1 MGDNR
6 LARKLFVQ
14 HMNSPLQLFRDLLP
28 FTNDH
33 ADQKA
38 TANVHSLLEAVA
50 GLPPQE
56 VVVRLTSGVLPAAA
70 GQANLHMRFKLLED
84 IRHVAD
90 STLPVLEAYVSQAVL
105 PLPLAATTSALQADN
120 LIKSMAHAYASLA
133 RTIAKQQQNQGLS
146 HLFHRAIQRAMALV
160 ARRQRLAYRA
170 YAMPSA
176 TSWQMLHDLYRMGCD
191 PLTMPLNGET
201 APIEHEYIEALL
213 FAYIEPNKLHRS
225 ELDELLACTRQL
237 AAYAVIADVAPDTLN
252 TRNSESCFL
261 VRPDEGVPGSP
272 LSRVAPGSSIFGCL
286 IVDCTQVLAAL
297 DRNISRIPGKT
308 IEPDL
313 RVSPAI
319 LQALRTAIAG
329 KGSRRFSRTKFRP
342 RGDVVGGLA
351 QVVAFLDGRAFSR
364 RSLDAFGRQDARDF
378 AASEWA
384 MVDESPDGFRL
395 RFIKG
400 EKWQIGVGDVVALQ
414 PRESSKVHVCLVRRI
429 TSTNNRLELGLQLM
443 SPQVSVAE
451 LIVDEAPGPRVIFL
465 HSLPAYGRF
474 PGLIVPPA
482 SIRSGD
488 LVTLRMPGRNIE
500 HRIGKCMEA
509 NDGLEFYALEPSP
522 L

>member
-1 MGDNR
+1 
-6 LARKLFVQ
+6 
-14 HMNSPLQLFRDLLP
+14 MNSPLQLFRDLLP
-28 FTNDH
+28 FTNGHTED
-33 ADQKA
+33 KA
-38 TANVHSLLEAVA
+38 AANVHSLLEATA

-56 VVVRLTSGVLPAAA
+56 VVVRLTSSVLPAAA
-70 GQANLHMRFKLLED
+70 GQSNLHMRFKLLED

-105 PLPLAATTSALQADN
+105 PLPLAATTSALHADN
-120 LIKSMAHAYASLA
+120 LIKGMAHAYANLA
-133 RTIAKQQQNQGLS
+133 RSIAKHPQHQGLS

-225 ELDELLACTRQL
+225 ELDELLSCTRQL
-237 AAYAVIADVAPDTLN
+237 AAYAVISEVTPDTLN
-252 TRNSESCFL
+252 TRQSESCFL
-261 VRPDEGVPGSP
+261 VRPDEGSPGSP
-272 LSRVAPGSSIFGCL
+272 LSKVSPGSSIYGCL
-286 IVDCTQVLAAL
+286 IVDCSQVLSAL
-297 DRNISRIPGKT
+297 DRNIARIPGKS
-308 IEPDL
+308 IEPEL
-313 RVSPAI
+313 LAAPGI

-342 RGDVVGGLA
+342 RGDVVGGLS

-378 AASEWA
+378 ASSEWA

-400 EKWQIGVGDVVALQ
+400 EKWQMGVGDVLALQ

-429 TSTNNRLELGLQLM
+429 SSTNNRLELGLQLM

-451 LIVDEAPGPRVIFL
+451 LALDETAGPRVIFL
-465 HSLPAYGRF
+465 HTLPAYGRF
-474 PGLIVPPA
+474 PGLIVPPGVVKT
-482 SIRSGD
+482 GD
-488 LVTLRMPGRNIE
+488 RVTLRIPGRNVE
-500 HRIGKCMEA
+500 HRIGKCIEA
-509 NDGLEFYALEPSP
+509 NDGLEFYALEPSS